1 MGALFSRREAMAA
14 SEGHVGEPGVRIDMG
29 GSSLVVYIYAGESI
43 SSVGNKRK
51 RGDIRSLSISLANGQ
66 PQTGAR
72 VEIAA
77 HALGQV
83 SGAVDSGVQAIHD
96 AGVQAV
102 DDAGVQAV
110 DDPGAQAVDDPGAQ
124 AVDDPGVQA
133 VDDAAAVDDVDYG
146 DAAVA
151 ADSEL

>member
-1 MGALFSRREAMAA
+1 MGALFSRREALAA

-51 RGDIRSLSISLANGQ
+51 RGDIRSLSISLANGC
-66 PQTGAR
+66 PQTGTR

-77 HALGQV
+77 RAMGQV
-83 SGAVDSGVQAIHD
+83 SGAVDAIHD

-110 DDPGAQAVDDPGAQ
+110 DDAGAQAVDDA
-124 AVDDPGVQA
+124 GVL
-133 VDDAAAVDDVDYG
+133 AVDDVAAADGVGHG
-146 DAAVA
+146 DAADA
-151 ADSEL
+151 ADAADGKL

>member
-1 MGALFSRREAMAA
+1 MGALFSHREAPAA
-14 SEGHVGEPGVRIDMG
+14 IEGHVCEPGVRIDVRS
-29 GSSLVVYIYAGESI
+29 SSLVVYIYAGESI

-77 HALGQV
+77 HALG
-83 SGAVDSGVQAIHD
+83 AVDSGVQAIHD

-110 DDPGAQAVDDPGAQ
+110 DDPGVQAVDDA
-124 AVDDPGVQA
+124 GVQA